1 MSHLALPNPNY
12 QPFSPYM
19 EQVNGSSYEVEKG
32 NFYLAGNGVE
42 HVMGGAPLP
51 AAIKS
56 FTLHF
61 TCDAVCISTNDGKE
75 NFDFLAAMDG
85 SRKQNLI
92 PGRLIGQV
100 LANAW

>member
-1 MSHLALPNPNY
+1 
-12 QPFSPYM
+12 
-19 EQVNGSSYEVEKG
+19 
-32 NFYLAGNGVE
+32 
-42 HVMGGAPLP
+42 MGGAPLP

-100 LANAW
+100 LANAWWEQEKVLTFEENQVTIKSEDNMLFKLETPTIIAKKK